1 MNRKLAQFLSIVL
14 HPVLMPTYALLII
27 FQLNTYITYTT
38 SPQLKMALYIVVIFN
53 TLVMPVVIS
62 YLLIAKGYI
71 KSFEMQKRQERLI
84 PFISNLVLLMVAYY
98 MMRQI
103 VLPKIFY
110 LLLLGAAAA
119 VVIAIFINFKW
130 KISIHMI
137 GIGGIVGTLCGISM
151 VLLIDLRIPILI
163 SLLIGG
169 LLGTARLSLG
179 AHHPLQ
185 IYAGF
190 FVGFFCEYFLLS
202 I

>member
-1 MNRKLAQFLSIVL
+1 MSRKIAQLISGVL
-14 HPVLMPTYALLII
+14 HPVLMPTYALLMI
-27 FQLNTYITYTT
+27 FQLNTYLAYTT
-38 SPQLKMALYIVVIFN
+38 PPQAKMALYIVIVFN
-53 TLVMPVVIS
+53 TLIMPVLIS
-62 YLLIAKGYI
+62 YLLITRGYI
-71 KSFEMQKRQERLI
+71 RSFEMQRRQERII
-84 PFISNLVLLMVAYY
+84 PFVSNLILLMIAYY

-110 LLLLGAAAA
+110 LLILGAAASVA
-119 VVIAIFINFKW
+119 IAILINIKW

-137 GIGGIVGTLCGISM
+137 GIGGIVGTLYGMSTF
-151 VLLIDLRIPILI
+151 LLVDLRVPILI
-163 SLLIGG
+163 SLLVAG
-169 LLGTARLSLG
+169 LLGTARLSRG